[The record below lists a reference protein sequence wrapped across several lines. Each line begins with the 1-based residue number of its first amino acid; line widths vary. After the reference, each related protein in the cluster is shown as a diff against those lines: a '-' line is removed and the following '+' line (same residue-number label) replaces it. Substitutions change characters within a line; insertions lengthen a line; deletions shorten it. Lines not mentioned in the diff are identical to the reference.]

1 MEERSRLRHVLA
13 GWLTAVGFLLASGCG
28 TDDGLGRRYP
38 VSGNVTYQGKPL
50 EKGQISFI
58 SKTPEARTATGD
70 IENGY
75 YRLTTLTDGDGAIP
89 GKYGVTII
97 AKSPDYAQLLEK
109 SKGGIPHQRD
119 AMKVNQEAKRL
130 IPAKYEQEKTSGL
143 DQEVKAQSNTI
154 NFELKD

>member
-1 MEERSRLRHVLA
+1 MEERNRLSHVRA
-13 GWLTAVGFLLASGCG
+13 ACLTAVGFLLASGCG
-28 TDDGLGRRYP
+28 TDDGLGKRYS

-58 SKTPEARTATGD
+58 SKTPEANTATGD

-75 YRLTTLTDGDGAIP
+75 YRLTTLTDGDGAMP
-89 GKYGVTII
+89 GKYGVIII
-97 AKSPDYAQLLEK
+97 AKSPDYTALLEK

-119 AMKVNQEAKRL
+119 AMKVNQQAKRL

-143 DQEVKAQSNTI
+143 EAEVKRSPTRSTLN
-154 NFELKD
+154 